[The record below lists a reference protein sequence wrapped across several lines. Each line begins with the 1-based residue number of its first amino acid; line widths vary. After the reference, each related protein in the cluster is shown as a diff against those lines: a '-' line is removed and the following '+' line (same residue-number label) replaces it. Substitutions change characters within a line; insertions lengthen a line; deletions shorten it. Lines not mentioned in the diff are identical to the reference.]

1 MGGLNV
7 SKASPSDIG
16 AVRSLWRYPVKSM
29 MGEALSL
36 TQVTVHGFL
45 GDRIYAIPDSTDG
58 KVARAKNPKKWPNL
72 FAFQASLQ
80 EPEGEDKGT
89 VSHVRITLPDGRIVS
104 SEQHDLTQV
113 LSKVLNCAVTLAVTD
128 GGRVTG
134 VQSSMAAS
142 WSARSE
148 GYWPDNEDRE
158 HRDPVTDFAL
168 PAGIFFDSAMV
179 HLLTTDT
186 LNRVR
191 KVYLQGAL

>member
-1 MGGLNV
+1 M

-58 KVARAKNPKKWPNL
+58 KVARAAKNPKYMARIF

-113 LSKVLNCAVTLAVTD
+113 LSKALNCAVTLAVTD

-148 GYWPDNEDRE
+148 GYWPDNR
-158 HRDPVTDFAL
+158 
-168 PAGIFFDSAMV
+168 G
-179 HLLTTDT
+179 
-186 LNRVR
+186 
-191 KVYLQGAL
+191 QGAPGHCHRFRASSRHIFRQRHGPSSHD

>member
-45 GDRIYAIPDSTDG
+45 GDRIYAILDSTDG

-80 EPEGEDKGT
+80 EPEGKTRERCLT
-89 VSHVRITLPDGRIVS
+89 FVSPCLMAGS
-104 SEQHDLTQV
+104 
-113 LSKVLNCAVTLAVTD
+113 LAV
-128 GGRVTG
+128 
-134 VQSSMAAS
+134 SNM
-142 WSARSE
+142 
-148 GYWPDNEDRE
+148 
-158 HRDPVTDFAL
+158 
-168 PAGIFFDSAMV
+168 I
-179 HLLTTDT
+179 
-186 LNRVR
+186 
-191 KVYLQGAL
+191 